1 MIGWLIAESLA
12 AHESVVRCRPGFIR
26 GESLPAFGM
35 RQKNLW
41 VRPQEEPT
49 IAQFAGS
56 YGAAVDVA
64 WQPAITHV
72 ASMDIRVK

>member
-1 MIGWLIAESLA
+1 
-12 AHESVVRCRPGFIR
+12 
-26 GESLPAFGM
+26 M

-72 ASMDIRVK
+72 ASMDIRVR

>member
-1 MIGWLIAESLA
+1 MIGWLLAESLA
-12 AHESVVRCRPGFIR
+12 AHEFVARCRLGK
-26 GESLPAFGM
+26 SLPGLGM

-64 WQPAITHV
+64 WQPAIMHV